1 MKTHSR
7 TALSLLAFSLAVC
20 LPLAGCGHGGRDLK
34 PAKAVIALRL
44 APTDTTPRDE
54 YSGDIHARHE
64 SVLGFRVPGK
74 ITARYVNLGD
84 SVKAGQLL
92 AKLDAADAE
101 LDKDA
106 AQAGLTA
113 AQSSYDTAKRDLDRY
128 TALVKTGV
136 VSRSAYEH
144 QQDLFTTAE
153 ANYHQAQRA
162 FELRGNQLAYTEL
175 KADHDGVVTAVD
187 AEAGQVVAAGQ
198 DVMSLAWSQGREV
211 YIDVPE
217 NRIGDFDRAQ
227 DIKVT
232 LWGSDQS
239 RGYVG
244 HVRERAAS
252 ADPATRTFLV
262 KIALQDPGP
271 EVKLGM
277 TAAVAVADAVDPEEL
292 LLPLSALYHKDTAT
306 AAWVLDPKTSKL
318 VLKPVQVLR
327 YTDAGVVIGAG
338 LAPGDVVVLKGVN
351 ELYAGE
357 TAQAT
362 QPAETSDQS
371 VDRQGSL

>member
-1 MKTHSR
+1 MATSPR
-7 TALSLLAFSLAVC
+7 LPLPLLALTLSAAL
-20 LPLAGCGHGGRDLK
+20 LAGCSHGSTVQT
-34 PAKAVIALRL
+34 PAKPVIAEHLGL
-44 APTDTTPRDE
+44 TDTTPRDE
-54 YSGDIHARHE
+54 YSGDVHARYE
-64 SVLGFRVPGK
+64 SALGFRVPGK
-74 ITARYVNLGD
+74 IVARYVNLGD
-84 SVKAGQLL
+84 SVQAGQLL

-101 LDKDA
+101 LNHDA
-106 AQAGLTA
+106 AQAALA
-113 AQSSYDTAKRDLDRY
+113 AAKSSYETAQRELARY
-128 TALVKTGV
+128 EALIKTGA
-136 VSRSAYEH
+136 VSRSAFEH
-144 QQDLFTTAE
+144 QQDLFTTAQ
-153 ANYHQAQRA
+153 ANYQQAQRA

-175 KADHDGVVTAVD
+175 RADHAGVVTAVD
-187 AEAGQVVAAGQ
+187 AEAGQVVAEGQ
-198 DVMSLAWSQGREV
+198 TVMSLAWSDGREV

-232 LWGSDQS
+232 LWGTPGQ
-239 RGYVG
+239 GYLG

-262 KIALQDPGP
+262 KIALRNPGP

-306 AAWVLDPKTSKL
+306 AAWVVDPKTSKL

-338 LAPGDVVVLKGVN
+338 LEPGDTVVLKGVN
-351 ELYAGE
+351 ELYEGE
-357 TAQAT
+357 SAQALL
-362 QPAETSDQS
+362 PAPAPAKA
-371 VDRQGSL
+371 GGL

>member
-1 MKTHSR
+1 MKHR
-7 TALSLLAFSLAVC
+7 TLPALTLLAFSAAVC
-20 LPLAGCGHGGRDLK
+20 LPLAGCGHESRDPQ
-34 PAKAVIALRL
+34 PAKGVIALKL
-44 APTDTTPRDE
+44 ATTDTTPRDE
-54 YSGDIHARHE
+54 YSGDVHARHE

-84 SVKAGQLL
+84 SVKAGTLL

-106 AQAGLTA
+106 AQAALTGA
-113 AQSSYDTAKRDLDRY
+113 ESSYQVAKRDLDRY

-136 VSRSAYEH
+136 VSRSAFEH
-144 QQDLFTTAE
+144 QQDLFTSAE

-175 KADHDGVVTAVD
+175 RADHDGVVTSVN
-187 AEAGQVVAAGQ
+187 AESGQVVAAGQ
-198 DVMSLAWSQGREV
+198 SVMSLAWSTGREV

-217 NRIGDFDRAQ
+217 NRISDFDRAQ

-232 LWGSDQS
+232 LWGSAQG

-292 LLPLSALYHKDTAT
+292 LLPLSALYHKDTTT
-306 AAWVLDPKTSKL
+306 AAWVVDPKTSKL

-327 YTDAGVVIGAG
+327 YTDSGAVIGAG
-338 LAPGDVVVLKGVN
+338 LAPGDTVVLKGVN
-351 ELYAGE
+351 ELYEGE
-357 TAQAT
+357 PAQAVADAA
-362 QPAETSDQS
+362 PAHSTEGT
-371 VDRQGSL
+371 GGL

>member
-1 MKTHSR
+1 MQTR
-7 TALSLLAFSLAVC
+7 PLPALILLSLSLGAGLA
-20 LPLAGCGHGGRDLK
+20 LAGCSHGSRDPL
-34 PAKAVIALRL
+34 PAKGVIALKL
-44 APTDTTPRDE
+44 SPTDTTPRDE
-54 YSGDIHARHE
+54 YSGDVHARHE

-84 SVKAGQLL
+84 TVKAGELL

-101 LDKDA
+101 LGKDA
-106 AQAGLTA
+106 AQAALTA
-113 AQSSYDTAKRDLDRY
+113 AESSYQLAKRELDRY
-128 TALVKTGV
+128 AALVKTGA
-136 VSRSAYEH
+136 VSRSAFER

-175 KADHDGVVTAVD
+175 RADHDGVVTSVD
-187 AEAGQVVAAGQ
+187 AEAGQVVAEGQ
-198 DVMSLAWSQGREV
+198 AVMALAWSVGREV

-232 LWGSDQS
+232 LWGSQG

-277 TAAVAVADAVDPEEL
+277 TATVAVADAVDPEEL

-306 AAWVLDPKTSKL
+306 AAWVVDPKTSKL

-327 YTDAGVVIGAG
+327 YTEAGAVIGAG
-338 LAPGDVVVLKGVN
+338 LAPGDTVVLKGVN
-351 ELYAGE
+351 ELYEGE
-357 TAQAT
+357 LAQAT
-362 QPAETSDQS
+362 QPAAPTAQS
-371 VDRQGSL
+371 TERAGSL

>member
-1 MKTHSR
+1 MQTR
-7 TALSLLAFSLAVC
+7 PLPALILLSLSLAAG
-20 LPLAGCGHGGRDLK
+20 LALAGCSHGSRDPQ
-34 PAKAVIALRL
+34 PAKGVIALKL
-44 APTDTTPRDE
+44 SPTDTTPRDE
-54 YSGDIHARHE
+54 YSGDVHARHE

-84 SVKAGQLL
+84 TVKAGQLL

-101 LDKDA
+101 LGKDA

-113 AQSSYDTAKRDLDRY
+113 AQSSYETAKRELDRY
-128 TALVKTGV
+128 TALVKTGA
-136 VSRSAYEH
+136 VSRSAFEH
-144 QQDLFTTAE
+144 QQDLFTAAE

-175 KADHDGVVTAVD
+175 RADHDGVVTSVD
-187 AEAGQVVAAGQ
+187 AEAGQVVAEGQ
-198 DVMSLAWSQGREV
+198 AVMALAWSVGREV

-232 LWGSDQS
+232 LWGSQGQ
-239 RGYVG
+239 GYVG

-306 AAWVLDPKTSKL
+306 AAWVVDPKTSKL

-327 YTDAGVVIGAG
+327 YTEAGAVIGAG
-338 LAPGDVVVLKGVN
+338 LAPGDTVVLKGVN
-351 ELYAGE
+351 ELYEGE
-357 TAQAT
+357 LAQAT
-362 QPAETSDQS
+362 QPVAAQPKA
-371 VDRQGSL
+371 GSL